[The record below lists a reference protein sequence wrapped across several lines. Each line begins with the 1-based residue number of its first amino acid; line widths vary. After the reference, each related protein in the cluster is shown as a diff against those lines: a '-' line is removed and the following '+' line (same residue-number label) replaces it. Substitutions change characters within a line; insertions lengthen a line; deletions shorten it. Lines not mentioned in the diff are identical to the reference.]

1 MRDQHIMDAIKG
13 HILDLWIEI
22 HRDGFNTF
30 SYYSYLNELL
40 YQQFQLKNVEYYFI
54 EEKQLRKLRHHQQDF
69 QSHHIAL
76 DCILTHIQNNS
87 IHHLVSSVQIHHP
100 EVNDALIIRQKG
112 DVEGVLFF
120 TSSPKWEEVKQSDY
134 FAELMKSFY
143 ESARTIKQQYQNRAE
158 NLLNKELLK
167 MTELFHSTMNAK
179 HIIDALLQELESKF
193 SHYDHQLILSNDQ
206 EHQLP
211 KNVSV
216 YDYINERPATT
227 ESFVSGHLVHENF
240 EEHGLTSLCAPIKG
254 RQGTY
259 GVIRI
264 EKHGKYHFTE
274 YDERKLSF
282 LGDTSGKA
290 LENAKL
296 YGQSHRL
303 VNDLQFINESFHDL
317 NMNLSQKEMLEYLSK
332 QISKAFKPSEL
343 AFVFM
348 NQRLEI
354 ETGTTP
360 YFYSNESAVYLE
372 YIGEHF
378 SRTNEP
384 LFVADFQELINLE
397 IPYASL
403 MAVPIIIR
411 EKVHGFVLLVHEE
424 AYYFS
429 FDSYKLIQSIIRHS
443 SLAISNVIL
452 REQLQEMVNRD
463 NLTKLFARHY
473 LDSFVEESM
482 HIDRQ
487 GVFVLFDI
495 DDFKQVND
503 KFGHHQG
510 DRVLEHVAKIIQ
522 EEVGECGIGA
532 RWGGEELV
540 VYLPNNQLMNS
551 QQIIARISKRIATET
566 VPKVTVSAGISY
578 WNHHRKHVTYQSLF
592 KEADAALYFAKGNG
606 KNQAQVYTKKMEIK
620 ESL

>member
-13 HILDLWIEI
+13 HILELWIEI

-40 YQQFQLKNVEYYFI
+40 YQQFQLKNIEYYFI

-69 QSHHIAL
+69 QSHCIDL
-76 DCILTHIQNNS
+76 DCVLTHIQNNS
-87 IHHLVSSVQIHHP
+87 THHLVPKVQTHHP
-100 EVNDALIIRQKG
+100 EVNDALIIQQKG

-120 TSSPKWEEVKQSDY
+120 TSSSQWEEFKQSDY
-134 FAELMKSFY
+134 FAKLMELFY
-143 ESARTIKQQYQNRAE
+143 ESARTIKQQYQNCAE
-158 NLLNKELLK
+158 NRLNKELLK
-167 MTELFHSTMNAK
+167 MTELFHSTMNVE
-179 HIIDALLQELESKF
+179 HIIEALLQELESKF
-193 SHYDHQLILSNDQ
+193 PQYEHQLILSNDQ

-240 EEHGLTSLCAPIKG
+240 EEHGLTSLSAPIKG

-264 EKHGKYHFTE
+264 EKHEKHQFTE

-332 QISKAFKPSEL
+332 QITKAFKPSEL

-348 NQRLEI
+348 NQRLEM

-360 YFYSNESAVYLE
+360 YFYSNEATVYLE

-378 SRTNEP
+378 ARTNEP
-384 LFVADFQELINLE
+384 LFVADFQELIELK

-473 LDSFVEESM
+473 LDSFVEKAM
-482 HIDRQ
+482 HIDTQ

-522 EEVGECGIGA
+522 EEVGESGIGA
-532 RWGGEELV
+532 RWGGEELA
-540 VYLPNNQLMNS
+540 VYLPNNQLVNS
-551 QQIIARISKRIATET
+551 QQIVARISQRIANET

-606 KNQAQVYTKKMEIK
+606 KNQAQIYTKKMEIK
-620 ESL
+620 ESF